1 MAWWRKKTLKSGS
14 CRLSPL
20 AYSKVPVMELAI
32 TCSSAPTYS
41 GLASILA
48 ASRRLPFC
56 SASSHQA
63 ARSSAFT
70 SRTWVLGWR
79 SAHCRVT
86 PNTFSGL
93 LRQIS

>member
-1 MAWWRKKTLKSGS
+1 
-14 CRLSPL
+14 
-20 AYSKVPVMELAI
+20 MEPAI
-32 TCSSAPTYS
+32 TASSAPTYS
-41 GLASILA
+41 GLASNFA
-48 ASRRLPFC
+48 ASRLLPFC

-93 LRQIS
+93 LRQISRSVMTGTPMPLATACWFQGSPTL